1 MSVKRRFKQVD
12 VFSAHPLKGNPLAVV
27 LDAEGLSDEQM
38 AAFARWTNLSETTF
52 VLPPTDANADYWV
65 RIFTPGG
72 ELPFAGHPTLGTA
85 HALLESGL
93 IPQNAGQLIQQCGV
107 GLVTV
112 KVLPEGGLAF
122 AAPDAIITALSRDIH
137 PLLDKTLQTDQRQ
150 TDTQAFVVD
159 MGIRWLVVRI
169 NSAEQCVQVNAD
181 SVALAELQQQT
192 RVNGLAIYGAYSQED
207 ALDYEV
213 RAIFIEQSQLVEDP
227 VTGSANAC
235 LARVLAQLDFPD
247 GGHTAQQYRVRQ
259 GTAMQRDGR
268 VLVTFDSQ
276 GQPWIGGETR
286 TLIDGT
292 IDL

>member
-1 MSVKRRFKQVD
+1 MKRNFKQVD
-12 VFSAHPLKGNPLAVV
+12 VFTAQPLKGNPLAVV
-27 LDAEGLSDEQM
+27 LDASGMSDEQM

-52 VLPPTDANADYWV
+52 VLPATEPAADYWV

-93 IPQNAGQLIQQCGV
+93 VPKTPGQLMQQCGV
-107 GLVTV
+107 GLVKV
-112 KVLPEGGLAF
+112 KVLPEAGLAF
-122 AAPDAIITALSRDIH
+122 AAPEATITALNNELY

-150 TDTQAFVVD
+150 ADTPAFVVD

-169 NSAEQCVQVNAD
+169 NSAEQCLQIKAD
-181 SVALAELQQQT
+181 SVALAELQKLT
-192 RVNGLAIYGAYSQED
+192 RVNGVAIYGSYPQED
-207 ALDYEV
+207 GLDYEV
-213 RAIFIEQSQLVEDP
+213 RAIFIEQSQRVEDP

-235 LARVLAQLDFPD
+235 VARLLSQQNFPD
-247 GGHTAQQYRVRQ
+247 GGETSQRYRVRQ
-259 GTAMQRDGR
+259 GTALQRDGR
-268 VLVTFDSQ
+268 VFVNYDEQ
-276 GQPWIGGETR
+276 GQPWIGGETC